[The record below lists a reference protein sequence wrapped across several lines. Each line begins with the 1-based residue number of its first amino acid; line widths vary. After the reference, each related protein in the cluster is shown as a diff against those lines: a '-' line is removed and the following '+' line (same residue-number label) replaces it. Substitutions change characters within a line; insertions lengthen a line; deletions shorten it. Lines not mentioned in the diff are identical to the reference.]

1 METLFWEAGKLRARL
16 GKQAHLLDEYLTT
29 LMETVNRT
37 SVYDAVTDGFECI
50 SNLRELCRNVIRG
63 EKENMDRPYYEQVE
77 DFIGTNPL
85 DCQETST
92 KISLYTVLLSGNYIE
107 ATAELFRE
115 KIKSDLQE
123 ECDFARLQNLRGR
136 LCDKLGGA
144 EEMDRIDLLFKQSFQ
159 IVFPMAGWLQ
169 GIADSLLGDLL
180 SRDKESGRLDFLLL
194 FDGKS

>member
-1 METLFWEAGKLRARL
+1 M
-16 GKQAHLLDEYLTT
+16 
-29 LMETVNRT
+29 
-37 SVYDAVTDGFECI
+37 
-50 SNLRELCRNVIRG
+50 
-63 EKENMDRPYYEQVE
+63 
-77 DFIGTNPL
+77 
-85 DCQETST
+85 
-92 KISLYTVLLSGNYIE
+92 
-107 ATAELFRE
+107 
-115 KIKSDLQE
+115 QE